1 MVQVMS
7 AQGTVYECVRR
18 SDATMVLR
26 GVALPDQ
33 GVLSPLPEVLTERI
47 SRRRWRLER
56 VDERIGLTSYLPV

>member
-7 AQGTVYECVRR
+7 AQGAVYECVRR

-26 GVALPDQ
+26 GVALPDR
-33 GVLSPLPEVLTERI
+33 GCLSPLPVQLTERI

-56 VDERIGLTSYLPV
+56 VDERMGLSSYLPV